1 MSYQM
6 PTTVPTMTINA
17 PPKDRTAAVLGLT
30 AAVLYVAAYFS
41 PLLTVGGESNSMGDG
56 DNKMLWLWV
65 VPGLLAAIAGGLGLV
80 GKGVGAALSVGL
92 DLGMAGLTIFEMI
105 VVHKATDLSVNDG
118 FGLVIEKGV
127 GFWMFC
133 AAAVLSVIAAMTL
146 SLGRSPGDAKCD
158 HTLSVLAGLALA
170 GVSLAVLL
178 PANGFSVLDID
189 DTLVQF
195 GFIIWGVLAPL
206 FALLMAFS
214 HTRTAVAFVL
224 GVGIAHVGLS
234 LAILQDIGVS
244 GGSVTGSLTTSHPA
258 ILHTSVLASV
268 VLAGLALGRVVQAV
282 APVARFAPYAP
293 GPVGAP
299 TPYQPPVQPEV
310 RSQWAADPYGRHQF
324 RLWDGHTWSASVSDN
339 GIVGNDP
346 V

>member
-1 MSYQM
+1 
-6 PTTVPTMTINA
+6 
-17 PPKDRTAAVLGLT
+17 
-30 AAVLYVAAYFS
+30 
-41 PLLTVGGESNSMGDG
+41 
-56 DNKMLWLWV
+56 
-65 VPGLLAAIAGGLGLV
+65 
-80 GKGVGAALSVGL
+80 
-92 DLGMAGLTIFEMI
+92 
-105 VVHKATDLSVNDG
+105 
-118 FGLVIEKGV
+118 
-127 GFWMFC
+127 
-133 AAAVLSVIAAMTL
+133 
-146 SLGRSPGDAKCD
+146 
-158 HTLSVLAGLALA
+158 
-170 GVSLAVLL
+170 
-178 PANGFSVLDID
+178 
-189 DTLVQF
+189 
-195 GFIIWGVLAPL
+195 
-206 FALLMAFS
+206 
-214 HTRTAVAFVL
+214 
-224 GVGIAHVGLS
+224 VGIAHVGLS